1 MKSKCYLIL
10 CLMTWLVIGAQPVLA
25 ESWVRVDRV
34 VDGDTL
40 RLKDGRLVRYIGINA
55 PEIDHNKHRA
65 DPFGKQA
72 LAVNAQ
78 LAGGKSVRLESG
90 LETKDQY
97 GRLLAYVYD
106 QQGRMLNLIMIAKGM
121 AYFYPHPANR
131 KALDKVMLTAQRRAM
146 TQKLGIWSALAGQ
159 KAGPFVASRHSR
171 RFHIPTC
178 PFAAAMAPKNQVRF
192 SSLWDAYWSGYAP
205 CDHCL
210 ASPIKKELKHR
221 ETGRRSAPD

>member
-1 MKSKCYLIL
+1 M
-10 CLMTWLVIGAQPVLA
+10 LA

-40 RLKDGRLVRYIGINA
+40 RLEDGRLVRYIGINA
-55 PEIDHNKHRA
+55 PEIDHASHRA
-65 DPFGKQA
+65 DPFGKQS

-78 LAGGKSVRLESG
+78 LAAGKSVRLEQTF
-90 LETKDQY
+90 EKKDQY

-106 QQGRMLNLIMIAKGM
+106 QQGHMLNLILIAKGL

-131 KALDKVMLTAQRRAM
+131 KSVDEVMLAAQRQAM
-146 TQKLGIWSALAGQ
+146 AQRLGIWHALAHQ
-159 KAGPFVASRHSR
+159 KTGPIIGSRRSR
-171 RFHIPTC
+171 RFHIPSC
-178 PFAAAMAPKNQVRF
+178 SFAAAVAPGNQVRF
-192 SSLWDAYWSGYAP
+192 NSLWEAYWSGYAP

-221 ETGRRSAPD
+221 